1 MDDEADVSSEE
12 DWHAEVV
19 NAARKRRDETRQRRK
34 ENEADYDYEYENFE
48 FTKPKIPLKEYK
60 RLYTTA

>member
-12 DWHAEVV
+12 DWDAEVV

-34 ENEADYDYEYENFE
+34 ENEADYDYEYEDFE